1 MKKCGAFSTT
11 LIFLLASFFAFSAT
25 DTLQQQLDQAE
36 ALRTQSPTQTA
47 EIVAQLESDY
57 QALTPYQQQ
66 QFTFLKAY
74 IFAFQSKQDE
84 AITWAAK
91 IADSDY
97 PEITLKANL
106 LLATVYEHRKDFS
119 RAYAFLFDALKAGGT
134 LNDEPLQVSLYTVAT
149 QLHISA
155 NVYDKALEYASNI
168 VEIASSPRS
177 LCVGYALQ
185 LSASLQLT
193 QTYTADAVQQA
204 RQACLTANEPLL
216 LHTISLYIAE
226 IDVSK
231 VPEQVKRDMQAVLP
245 ELSKIGYVYSV
256 IQAEFYLGSAELH
269 LGNYAAAESLLEKVY
284 QQATALND
292 TKTANKTMLLLAQSY
307 QERGNASAAVKAY
320 SQHSAALNS
329 YIDEFKKRSVAYY
342 LAQADFMESENKLA
356 LLESKNELLQL
367 ESKLQQDEKLKA
379 LLIAVA
385 LLALLL
391 LVIYVLNSKRV
402 ALNRLATTD
411 FLTRLF
417 NRRYFNET
425 VSKQMANRRQQGEC
439 SLIVFDIDL
448 FKQIND
454 QYGHAAGDKVLSAIA
469 RCCQDQIRQQDILA
483 RIGGEEFAL
492 FLPGCALAD
501 AQEIA
506 EQCRHSLEQLVIP
519 FEEQHIQITA
529 SFGVAASS
537 NADFDSLLKQA
548 DDALYKAKTGGRNRI
563 MVYPTAASKGSSFA

>member
-1 MKKCGAFSTT
+1 MKKCAAFSTT
-11 LIFLLASFFAFSAT
+11 LIFLLASFFAVSAP
-25 DTLQQQLDQAE
+25 DTLQHQLDQAE
-36 ALRTQSPTQTA
+36 ALRTQSPSQTA
-47 EIVAQLESDY
+47 EIVAQLEADY

-84 AITWAAK
+84 AITWATK
-91 IADSDY
+91 IAGSDY
-97 PEITLKANL
+97 PEINLKANL

-168 VEIASSPRS
+168 VGIASSQRS
-177 LCVGYALQ
+177 FCVGYALQ

-193 QTYTADAVQQA
+193 QTYTDDAVQQA
-204 RQACLTANEPLL
+204 RQACLAANEPLL
-216 LHTISLYIAE
+216 TNTISLYIAE
-226 IDVSK
+226 FDVTK
-231 VPEQVKRDMQAVLP
+231 APVQVKSDMQSVLP
-245 ELSKIGYVYSV
+245 ELRKIGYPYAI
-256 IQAEFYLGSAELH
+256 IQAEFFLGSAELH
-269 LGNYAAAESLLEKVY
+269 LGNYAAAESLLGKVY
-284 QQATALND
+284 QQSTALND
-292 TKTANKTMLLLAQSY
+292 TKTANKTMLLLAQLY
-307 QERGNASAAVKAY
+307 EKTGDTTAAVAAY

-356 LLESKNELLQL
+356 LLQSQNELLQL
-367 ESKLQQDEKLKA
+367 ESKLQQDEKLRTLFISIA
-379 LLIAVA
+379 LLV
-385 LLALLL
+385 LLL
-391 LVIYVLNSKRV
+391 LVIYVLNSKR
-402 ALNRLATTD
+402 ATLNRLATTD

-425 VSKQMANRRQQGEC
+425 VSKHIANRRQQGDY
-439 SLIVFDIDL
+439 SLIMFDIDL

-454 QYGHAAGDKVLSAIA
+454 QFGHAAGDKVLSAIA
-469 RCCQDQIRQQDILA
+469 QCCQEQIRQQDILA

-501 AQEIA
+501 AEAIA
-506 EQCRHSLEQLVIP
+506 EQCRQSLEQLNIEVNNQI
-519 FEEQHIQITA
+519 IQVTA
-529 SFGVAASS
+529 SFGVATSN
-537 NADFDSLLKQA
+537 NADFDSLLKQT
-548 DDALYKAKTGGRNRI
+548 DEALYHAKTGGRNRI
-563 MVYPTAASKGSSFA
+563 RVYNVSDN